1 MSVSV
6 VIETVNARED
16 AKGSLAES
24 MRATLDAL
32 AGQTV
37 APDEVVIVLDDD
49 VGGAD
54 ADELRS
60 LYPHAT
66 FATSGPQSNYFAA
79 KNAGAAAAA
88 GDIVALLDSDV
99 VPAPD
104 WLELLVSR
112 FTPDVGGVAGR
123 ARYAEDSFAARILS
137 IPDFAL
143 VGEQD
148 GGASTGMHLNNVAFR
163 RDVLL
168 RHPLDARIRRNG
180 GCYLLFH
187 QLRAAGVRV
196 VYEARA
202 QTTHGFRGARRMIR
216 MEFER
221 GYDAVDVYRLD
232 DACVLRGTR
241 WFRRLG
247 GLALFGIA
255 ARRIA
260 IDSMRMVRQRRQ
272 IGIAALAL
280 PYFCAVVAAVRLL
293 ELAGGLR
300 ACARSRA

>member
-1 MSVSV
+1 MRRDRSPK
-6 VIETVNARED
+6 AC
-16 AKGSLAES
+16 APPS
-24 MRATLDAL
+24 MRSRARPSRPTKSSSCSTMMSA
-32 AGQTV
+32 
-37 APDEVVIVLDDD
+37 APTRTNC
-49 VGGAD
+49 A
-54 ADELRS
+54 AFARTRCS
-60 LYPHAT
+60 RPRARNRT
-66 FATSGPQSNYFAA
+66 TSPRRMPARPRRRATS
-79 KNAGAAAAA
+79 
-88 GDIVALLDSDV
+88 
-99 VPAPD
+99 
-104 WLELLVSR
+104 SR
-112 FTPDVGGVAGR
+112 FSPDVGGVAGR

-163 RDVLL
+163 RAVLL

-180 GCYLLFH
+180 GCYLLFN

-260 IDSMRMVRQRRQ
+260 IDPLRMVRQPPQ
-272 IGIAALAL
+272 IRLAAVAL